1 MADLPLTA
9 IDYIVASGGVI
20 FFLVGV
26 YSEGNLLCDF
36 DAGLLSRLADHHIGL
51 KLDFYGGPENVP
63 GEQ

>member
-1 MADLPLTA
+1 MYTA
-9 IDYIVASGGVI
+9 APAKRAVATTAK
-20 FFLVGV
+20 

-51 KLDFYGGPENVP
+51 KLDFYGGPENVA